1 MNLGHQLMGKR
12 EQGLWRWGILNFTV
26 LHQLSCGHFCLS
38 SCWCP
43 FLQTGILKMASFSL
57 NCSLNLLLSSESLV
71 SYVKGSQAG
80 APVGTWKQAP
90 KLRTACLAPFHTQLM
105 PTCPGT
111 VSHSGYGPPTSIISQ
126 EKYPTATP
134 HSHAPQPQSDESD
147 SSTELSS
154 SQVTPVVSSRQNLS
168 PQHTLTIDI
177 ALRNT

>member
-1 MNLGHQLMGKR
+1 
-12 EQGLWRWGILNFTV
+12 
-26 LHQLSCGHFCLS
+26 
-38 SCWCP
+38 
-43 FLQTGILKMASFSL
+43 MASFSL

-105 PTCPGT
+105 PTCPGM

-134 HSHAPQPQSDESD
+134 HSHAPQPIWWKWFLNWES
-147 SSTELSS
+147 
-154 SQVTPVVSSRQNLS
+154 LS
-168 PQHTLTIDI
+168 PNYYSSCQVAIKLTNTYTEINTHTPSQTDRHTTDTHTTLHIQTGRHIHKQTHRDSNKHTSTSTLFNY
-177 ALRNT
+177 AA

>member
-1 MNLGHQLMGKR
+1 
-12 EQGLWRWGILNFTV
+12 
-26 LHQLSCGHFCLS
+26 
-38 SCWCP
+38 
-43 FLQTGILKMASFSL
+43 MASFSL

-134 HSHAPQPQSDESD
+134 HSHAPQPIWWKWFLNWALLFPGHSSCVK
-147 SSTELSS
+147 STEPITTAYTDHWHSS
-154 SQVTPVVSSRQNLS
+154 KKHLKTVTSQA
-168 PQHTLTIDI
+168 TLLTLLCYT
-177 ALRNT
+177 AG